1 MAAARL
7 SLMSTTRPLRGQAG
21 TCGAPAG
28 AADRVAV
35 RRDVGCGANRLA
47 LGIPSPRKARTVSVS
62 VEFVPARRYRSPG
75 VR

>member
-1 MAAARL
+1 MAAVRL
-7 SLMSTTRPLRGQAG
+7 SLMSTARPLRGQASTG
-21 TCGAPAG
+21 GAPAE

-35 RRDVGCGANRLA
+35 RRDAGYGATRLA

-62 VEFVPARRYRSPG
+62 VEFVPARRFRSPG